1 MVLYMEVNSQLDEEE
16 DTAFSTLVQLIGEKA
31 DNFRY
36 YLKVSRV
43 SEIARRYFVMNAFDG
58 AVTTLGVLIGALIG
72 GGLTPRV
79 ILAAGIGAGIA
90 MGVSGFFGA
99 YLAEEAERS
108 RKIKE
113 LEKALQ
119 IDLDDSVIY
128 RATKIAALTAAIID
142 ALSPVMATTIS
153 LIPFFLSI
161 FGFIDAWI
169 ALIASIGIILALLL
183 VLGLYLGKIS
193 GERIMFYSLATTLAG
208 IITGLFGLF
217 LHMLFG

>member
-1 MVLYMEVNSQLDEEE
+1 MGEEE
-16 DTAFSTLVQLIGEKA
+16 GTTSSTLVEFIGEKA
-31 DNFRY
+31 DSFRY
-36 YLKVSRV
+36 YLKVSGV

-72 GGLTPRV
+72 GGLSPRV

-119 IDLDDSVIY
+119 IDLDDSVIDK
-128 RATKIAALTAAIID
+128 AAKIAAITAAIID
-142 ALSPVMATTIS
+142 AMSPVMATTVS
-153 LIPFFLSI
+153 LIPFVFSV
-161 FGFIDAWI
+161 FGLIDAWTAFI
-169 ALIASIGIILALLL
+169 TSIGTILVFLLI
-183 VLGLYLGKIS
+183 LGLFLGKIS
-193 GERIMFYSLATTLAG
+193 GERIIFYSLATTLAG
-208 IITGLFGLF
+208 IITGILGLF
-217 LHMLFG
+217 LHILFS